1 MATLDALLSA
11 ARTAQRSLACSS
23 PDQRTAALESV
34 ARSLDAHRD
43 AILAANADDLRLAPT
58 DLSAAMRDR
67 LALTH
72 ARLDGV
78 ITAVREIAAMP
89 DPLDEERSVGTRP
102 NGLLIS
108 RRRIPLGV
116 IAVIY
121 EARPNVTAESAALT
135 IRSGNAVVLRGG
147 SEALRS
153 NTAFATA
160 VRAGLA
166 AAGLDPNAVSLITD
180 PDRARVTE
188 LLQATGRI
196 DLAIPRGG
204 HALMAFVDATARVP
218 VIRHGA
224 GVCHVYVDL
233 AADLAMAENITVN
246 AKVQRPGVCNAAETL
261 LVHRAVA
268 DALLPSLGRR
278 LVAAGVELR
287 ADASAQVVFARAE
300 VPSRDA
306 CTEDWDTEF
315 LGLVLAVRCVDDL
328 DAALAHI
335 AQHGTEHSA
344 AIVTA
349 DADAGERFLREVTAS
364 CVLLNASTRF
374 NDGGELGLG
383 AEIGISTSRM
393 HAFGPMSAR
402 ELTAEKFVVRGAG
415 QVRGAS

>member
-1 MATLDALLSA
+1 MATLDALLSD
-11 ARTAQRSLACSS
+11 ARAAQRALARLTAAE
-23 PDQRTAALESV
+23 RTAALESV
-34 ARSLDAHRD
+34 ARSLEGQRER
-43 AILAANADDLRLAPT
+43 ILAANTDDLRLAP
-58 DLSAAMRDR
+58 AALGDALRDR
-67 LALTH
+67 LALTP

-78 ITAVREIAAMP
+78 IAAVRAVAAMP
-89 DPLDEERSVGTRP
+89 DPLDEERDLGTRP
-102 NGLLIS
+102 NGLRIA
-108 RRRIPLGV
+108 RRRIPIGV

-135 IRSGNAVVLRGG
+135 LRSGNAVVLRGG

-153 NTAFATA
+153 NVALAAA

-166 AAGLDPNAVSLITD
+166 AAGVDPNAVSFIDD

-188 LLQATGRI
+188 LLQATGRV

-204 HALMAFVDATARVP
+204 PALMAFVDAHARVP

-224 GVCHVYVDL
+224 GVCHVYVDR
-233 AADLAMAENITVN
+233 AADLAMAEAITVN

-268 DALLPSLGRR
+268 AALLPSLGRR
-278 LVAAGVELR
+278 LRALGVELR
-287 ADASAQVVFARAE
+287 ADEAARAILAGAD
-300 VPSRDA
+300 VPA
-306 CTEDWDTEF
+306 AAATPADWDTEF
-315 LGLVLAVRCVDDL
+315 LGLTLAVRCVDDL
-328 DAALAHI
+328 DGALAHI
-335 AQHGTEHSA
+335 AAHGTEHSA

-349 DADAGERFLREVTAS
+349 DEAAGERFLREVTAS

-402 ELTAEKFVVRGAG
+402 ELTAEKFVVRGVG
-415 QVRGAS
+415 QVRGAV